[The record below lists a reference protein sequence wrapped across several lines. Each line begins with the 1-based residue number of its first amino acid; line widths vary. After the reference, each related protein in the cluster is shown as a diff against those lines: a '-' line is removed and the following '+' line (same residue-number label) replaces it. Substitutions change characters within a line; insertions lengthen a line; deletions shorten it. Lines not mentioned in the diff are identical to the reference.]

1 MLPSFSH
8 ECRWARRTSAGP
20 IPPSAATVSATEYG
34 STCCPCLSATCP
46 LTASGSGRERFRWPR
61 RAHVAG
67 VPGARSRRAEH
78 HVGPVRAHLRP
89 CAVGRWD
96 RAGDDAGIETRS
108 PRSVLATPTD
118 GVSVRKRLT
127 AIALSGALILTLSG
141 SFASLGSVPSAA
153 VSSYRNRDSA
163 SPAVLPGRRSE
174 IEEGCQPPAGD
185 RPLPTTCGPEG
196 LFGQRPP

>member
-1 MLPSFSH
+1 M
-8 ECRWARRTSAGP
+8 ARAARGSDGHVGLTLRGYRALEVGELNITSDL
-20 IPPSAATVSATEYG
+20 Y
-34 STCCPCLSATCP
+34 
-46 LTASGSGRERFRWPR
+46 ERICDLVRLADGIEPVTMQALR
-61 RAHVAG
+61 R
-67 VPGARSRRAEH
+67 GAR
-78 HVGPVRAHLRP
+78 GLCWPPRP
-89 CAVGRWD
+89 M
-96 RAGDDAGIETRS
+96 E
-108 PRSVLATPTD
+108 
-118 GVSVRKRLT
+118 VSVRKRLT